1 MVRPQA
7 ARTWSITSGLSG
19 SPAPQTS
26 RKLTL
31 KSANRS
37 WMNSRHT
44 VGGAHSVGTPQR
56 PVDDRSCL
64 ASKRGWL
71 TMKMV
76 APAFQGAKKQL
87 QACLAQPG
95 EEMFKWTSPGCSP
108 SQYMVESAPTG

>member
-1 MVRPQA
+1 M
-7 ARTWSITSGLSG
+7 TSGLSG

-31 KSANRS
+31 KVESFS

-44 VGGAHSVGTPQR
+44 VGGAQSVVTPQR
-56 PVDDRSCL
+56 PMVANRPF

-71 TMKMV
+71 TTNTV

-95 EEMFKWTSPGCSP
+95 EEILRWMSPGCRP
-108 SQYMVESAPTG
+108 SQYIVDRWPTG

>member
-19 SPAPQTS
+19 SPAPHAS

-31 KSANRS
+31 KLDSFS

-44 VGGAHSVGTPQR
+44 VGGAHSVVTPQR
-56 PVDDRSCL
+56 PMVTSNPL

-71 TMKMV
+71 TTNTV

-95 EEMFKWTSPGCSP
+95 EEILRWTSPGCRP
-108 SQYMVESAPTG
+108 SQYMVERCPTG